1 MLFLCIDCIKDHPK
15 ILMALKNTHYKNIFD
30 LALYTAPSIFSLL
43 TRSSET
49 TKIADVFF
57 STV

>member
-1 MLFLCIDCIKDHPK
+1 MLFFCIKTIQK
-15 ILMALKNTHYKNIFD
+15 FLVALKNTHYKNIFD

-49 TKIADVFF
+49 TKIADVSF